1 VSFRLSTVRAI
12 AQHGDDFDV
21 GAFSKV
27 FVVMK
32 LDSNEEH
39 RFTLKKLIVLM
50 LIAILFLAPLSSAFA
65 AENLTLRKGVSFTE
79 DKDNGFPIIADKMDD
94 ATIDSGK
101 PTLIFFGA
109 SGDLNTNRQAKRLVG
124 LYNKF
129 KTKNLKFI
137 VVDVDHSANT
147 KATDLIKKHYKG
159 YIPCQVLLD
168 ESGNSVWSKSGE
180 VQEGDVAKQIETTVK

>member
-1 VSFRLSTVRAI
+1 
-12 AQHGDDFDV
+12 
-21 GAFSKV
+21 
-27 FVVMK
+27 MK
-32 LDSNEEH
+32 LERNEQFK
-39 RFTLKKLIVLM
+39 FTLKKLLVPALA
-50 LIAILFLAPLSSAFA
+50 AIIFHGPLSAAFA

-124 LYNKF
+124 VYNKF
-129 KTKNLKFI
+129 KTKHLKFI
-137 VVDVDHSANT
+137 VIDVDHSPNT
-147 KATDLIKKHYKG
+147 QTTELIKKHYKG

-168 ESGNSVWSKSGE
+168 DSGNSVWTKSGE
-180 VQEGDVAKQIETTVK
+180 IQEGDVVKQIETIVH

>member
-1 VSFRLSTVRAI
+1 
-12 AQHGDDFDV
+12 
-21 GAFSKV
+21 
-27 FVVMK
+27 MK
-32 LDSNEEH
+32 LDSNEKQALTF
-39 RFTLKKLIVLM
+39 RKLLVLTLV
-50 LIAILFLAPLSSAFA
+50 AIMFLAPLSALA

-129 KTKNLKFI
+129 KAKNLKFI
-137 VVDVDHSANT
+137 LIDVDHASNA
-147 KATDLIKKHYKG
+147 KATDLLKKHYKG

-168 ESGNSVWSKSGE
+168 ETGNSIWSKSGE
-180 VQEGDVAKQIETTVK
+180 VQEGDVAKQIETVVK